1 MPPEEDARAI
11 LRLAL
16 RHELSLAASL
26 DPAFAQENWGF
37 LAQQCVENLLKGLIV
52 LADRQPPLS
61 HDLARLQLL
70 AGAKLPDEL
79 LELQDFAVKARISPT
94 DTPLPA
100 SRECLLALIQQLRA
114 ELEARLEEERSTPRS
129 DG

>member
-1 MPPEEDARAI
+1 M
-11 LRLAL
+11 
-16 RHELSLAASL
+16 
-26 DPAFAQENWGF
+26 
-37 LAQQCVENLLKGLIV
+37 

-70 AGAKLPDEL
+70 ARAKLPDEL
-79 LELQDFAVKARISPT
+79 LELQDFAVKACYSPM

-100 SRECLLALIQQLRA
+100 SREYLLALIQQLRA